1 MLNYQRS
8 GLKVVIKIDMFQFD
22 KINTLLL
29 TQFLYKQHFYKQR
42 QAESGKKT
50 NKN

>member
-1 MLNYQRS
+1 MLSHQRS
-8 GLKVVIKIDMFQFD
+8 NLKVVIKIDMFQFD
-22 KINTLLL
+22 KINALLL